1 MAHNVM
7 SMNVHGVNMKLTS
20 ANLTQADWRPNTSEC
35 VSGPGSQSQRTT
47 TVEKERER
55 FHFFNF
61 QRSKG
66 KCIRGIKTIF

>member
-1 MAHNVM
+1 MKNYVM

-20 ANLTQADWRPNTSEC
+20 ANLSQADWRPNTSEY
-35 VSGPGSQSQRTT
+35 VSGPGSQSQRPT

-55 FHFFNF
+55 FRFFSF